1 MKIENWDVGRISNYE
16 FNARNHDAT
25 QIERI
30 KKSIQQFGFNQP
42 LVVDREGV
50 IIVGHGRFQAAKE
63 LGLQSVPV
71 VVKENLTE
79 QQKKAYRIL
88 DNKLQNDSTW
98 HWENLALDIA
108 FLEDAGYDIAEYD
121 LGSLIEWMDKPKEED
136 KNDLA
141 EKLESFENAT
151 IKQIV
156 LYFDGISYERV
167 LKQMQKVQS
176 DNLDITDNTEVVQYL
191 LNEYEDRNG

>member
-1 MKIENWDVGRISNYE
+1 MKIEQWNVSKISAYE

-30 KKSIQQFGFNQP
+30 KKSIKEFGFNQP
-42 LVVDREGV
+42 LVVDADGV

-63 LGLQSVPV
+63 LGLEKIPV
-71 VVKENLTE
+71 VVKTDLTE
-79 QQKKAYRIL
+79 QEQKAYRIL

-108 FLEDAGYDIAEYD
+108 FLEDAGFNVAEYD
-121 LGSLIEWMDKPKEED
+121 LGRLTEWMEKPKQED
-136 KNDLA
+136 QDDLA

-156 LYFDGISYERV
+156 LYFDGISYQRV
-167 LKQMQKVQS
+167 LKQMQRVQA

-191 LNEYEDRNG
+191 LNDYEDRNG